1 MKRPGE
7 ELFNLPPK
15 LLSPNQILIRY
26 LLKLHQCKQTVHG
39 SNIIAVPHTS
49 NPHTCHMYQL
59 VILFSEWLVKPTI
72 HLEDIS
78 VPPAGFSSPLIP

>member
-15 LLSPNQILIRY
+15 LLSPIQTLIRH
-26 LLKLHQCKQTVHG
+26 LFKLHRCKQTVHE

-59 VILFSEWLVKPTI
+59 VVPFSEWLVKPTI

-78 VPPAGFSSPLIP
+78 VPPAGFSSLLIP